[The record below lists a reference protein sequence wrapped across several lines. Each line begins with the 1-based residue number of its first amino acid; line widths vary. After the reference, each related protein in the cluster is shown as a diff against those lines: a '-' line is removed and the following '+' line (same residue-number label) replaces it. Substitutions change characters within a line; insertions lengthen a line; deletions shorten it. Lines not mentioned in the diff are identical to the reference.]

1 MAGKLYLCP
10 TPIGNLD
17 DITKRVLDTLK
28 AVDLIAAE
36 DTRNSLN
43 LLRHFEIRTPMIS
56 YHQHNEQER
65 TQELTEKL
73 KNGAQIALITDA
85 GTPGISDPGQVLVR
99 RCHEEGIEVTSLPGP
114 CAFVTAL
121 TLSGLD
127 SRRFVFEGFL
137 PFEKKEREPVL
148 ERLKNAA
155 ETTIFYEAPHR
166 LAKTLAVLAQAA
178 GNRPA
183 AAVRELTKRFEEL
196 RLMPLEELAAYY
208 AQQEPRGEFVIVV
221 EGKSL
226 QEKKAEAQEEWR
238 SLSLEEHMAR
248 YAHLPEKEAMKEVAR
263 ERGLSRREIYQQ
275 WKITRAEDSEKDP
288 SLEE

>member
-137 PFEKKEREPVL
+137 PFEKR
-148 ERLKNAA
+148 
-155 ETTIFYEAPHR
+155 
-166 LAKTLAVLAQAA
+166 
-178 GNRPA
+178 
-183 AAVRELTKRFEEL
+183 
-196 RLMPLEELAAYY
+196 
-208 AQQEPRGEFVIVV
+208 RG
-221 EGKSL
+221 
-226 QEKKAEAQEEWR
+226 
-238 SLSLEEHMAR
+238 
-248 YAHLPEKEAMKEVAR
+248 
-263 ERGLSRREIYQQ
+263 SRC
-275 WKITRAEDSEKDP
+275 WNG
-288 SLEE
+288 